1 MNTDIVV
8 LPVGSVFSRAVYDV
22 LRPKIPRAAWPDDS
36 IRATFTPSADGLYLN
51 VGFEG
56 FQPSY
61 ALLASHLVR
70 EAKVKLVL
78 MSPCFTEARQVMQ
91 IRRWRDMFLF
101 GAVPLLFAIPLLA
114 SLSATAMRASTAL
127 FAVDA
132 VLLALSH
139 GVLLTARAKLLAR
152 RFIADIP
159 VPGLRLKAAVSG
171 PTRHPLEPPG

>member
-1 MNTDIVV
+1 MSTDIVV
-8 LPVGSVFSRAVYDV
+8 LPVNSAFSRAVFEE
-22 LRPKIPRAAWPDDS
+22 LRPKIPRAAWPDES
-36 IRATFTPSADGLYLN
+36 IKGTFTPSANGLYLN
-51 VGFEG
+51 VGFDG

-91 IRRWRDMFLF
+91 IRRWRDMFLYS
-101 GAVPLLFAIPLLA
+101 AVPLLFAIPLLA
-114 SLSATAMRASTAL
+114 SLSATAMRTSTAL

-139 GVLLTARAKLLAR
+139 GVLMTARSKLLGR

-159 VPGLRLKAAVSG
+159 VPGLRLKAAAAADA
-171 PTRHPLEPPG
+171 RHPLSPD